1 MGRCGVSED
10 GDEGVTSG
18 EGRQGSAV
26 VVVKDGHEVFMEL
39 PELLGEGGVRV
50 SEDGDEGVTSGEG
63 RQGSEGGSGEC
74 SRKFT
79 LNRTRVSDKPTR
91 PSFR

>member
-50 SEDGDEGVTSGEG
+50 SEDGDEGA
-63 RQGSEGGSGEC
+63 
-74 SRKFT
+74 
-79 LNRTRVSDKPTR
+79 
-91 PSFR
+91 

>member
-39 PELLGEGGVRV
+39 PELLGEGGVR
-50 SEDGDEGVTSGEG
+50 DLG
-63 RQGSEGGSGEC
+63 RAGRGL
-74 SRKFT
+74 R
-79 LNRTRVSDKPTR
+79 LWW
-91 PSFR
+91 

>member
-1 MGRCGVSED
+1 LEWIRRGGWRWNGLGRCGVSED

-39 PELLGEGGVRV
+39 PELLGEGGVR
-50 SEDGDEGVTSGEG
+50 DLG
-63 RQGSEGGSGEC
+63 RAGRGL
-74 SRKFT
+74 R
-79 LNRTRVSDKPTR
+79 LWW
-91 PSFR
+91 